1 MNIRTT
7 PAAILRNLSLA
18 ACLALL
24 IIPAAA
30 QQIQT
35 DPQVSYEIKHD
46 VSLPLGYLARIA
58 PKPKHGFVEMIEPER
73 NLGLT
78 VGLPGEDTAVQDVY
92 LPTVHTTQVLNIE
105 GTREDQGN
113 AQVPDTNG
121 SAGATQFVEI
131 TNFDY
136 EVFDK
141 ATGKVILKPTNTNT
155 IFAGFGG
162 ACEGTN
168 PGDPVV
174 VWDKLAQRW
183 LVTYFNYTT
192 DLTLCIAVSTT
203 ADSTGTYN
211 RYSYGF
217 GNTLPDYPKY
227 AVWPDAYYASVNAF
241 GSGAAEPCAF
251 DRNAMLHGKSK
262 AAMICFTPNNN
273 NFSFLPSDLDG
284 ATLPPTG
291 APNHYVELGNSTNAL
306 DEYDFHVDFAHP
318 KKSTFTGPHSIS
330 VPSYSLACG
339 GGYCIPQP
347 APGEQVESLGDRLLF
362 RLGYRNFGDHE
373 SMVVAHAVTPG
384 KASTAVSAMR
394 WYELRATPVGGK
406 FSVYQAGTFQN
417 KSTSLWMGSAAMD
430 KQGDIAMGMSASSNT
445 VKPSVW
451 YTGRL
456 ATDPLGKME
465 APTIA
470 AKGTAVEIGDSA
482 RWGDYSSMS
491 IDPSDDCTF
500 WYTQMY
506 YNKKHGGTASVD
518 WSTRMVAFK
527 FDSCK

>member
-1 MNIRTT
+1 MKKARS
-7 PAAILRNLSLA
+7 AILRNSLLA

-24 IIPAAA
+24 IIPVVA
-30 QQIQT
+30 QQVQT
-35 DPQVSYEIKHD
+35 DPQVSYETKHD
-46 VSLPLGYLARIA
+46 VSLPLSYLASIA
-58 PKPKHGFVEMIEPER
+58 PKPKHGFVEMIEPKR

-78 VGLPGEDTAVQDVY
+78 VGLPGEDTVVQDAY
-92 LPTVHTTQVLNIE
+92 LPSRHITQLLNFE

-121 SAGATQFVEI
+121 SVGATQFVEI

-141 ATGKVILKPTNTNT
+141 TGKVILKPTNTNT
-155 IFAGFGG
+155 IFIGFGG
-162 ACEGTN
+162 ACENTN

-192 DLTLCIAVSTT
+192 NLTLCIAVSTT
-203 ADSTGTYN
+203 SDATGTYN
-211 RYSYGF
+211 RYSYGW

-251 DRNAMLHGKSK
+251 DRNAMLAGKSK
-262 AAMICFTPNNN
+262 AALICFTPNNN

-291 APNHYVELGNSTNAL
+291 APNHYVEIGNTTDTLN
-306 DEYDFHVDFAHP
+306 EYDFHVDFVHP
-318 KKSTFTGPHSIS
+318 KKSTFTGPHSIT
-330 VPSYSLACG
+330 VPSFSLACG
-339 GGYCIPQP
+339 GGDCIPQP
-347 APGEQVESLGDRLLF
+347 PPGEQVESLGDRLLF

-373 SMVVAHAVTPG
+373 SMVVAHSVTPG
-384 KASTAVSAMR
+384 KGSTAVSAMR
-394 WYELRATPVGGK
+394 WYELRATPPGK
-406 FSVYQAGTFQN
+406 NFALYQSGTYQN

-430 KQGDIAMGMSASSNT
+430 KQGNIALGMSASSAT

-456 ATDPLGKME
+456 AGDPLGKME
-465 APTIA
+465 APIVA
-470 AKGTAVEIGDSA
+470 VKGTSVEIGDSQ

-491 IDPSDDCTF
+491 IDPVDDCTF
-500 WYTQMY
+500 WYSQMY
-506 YNKKHGGTASVD
+506 YNKKYGGASSVD
-518 WSTRMVAFK
+518 WDTRMVVFK